1 MTQLDHDAQVFSE
14 DRVRAL
20 IEARRHERGPLLEI
34 LHALNE
40 AFGYVDDR
48 AVPHVAD
55 ALNLSVADVHG
66 VLTFYRD
73 FRREAPPE
81 HVVRMCRAEAC
92 QSMGA
97 ERLVAHVA
105 DRLGIEVGGRTADG
119 RVGLEQVFCL
129 GNCALAPAAELAGR
143 LHGRLDEA
151 RLDGLLD
158 ALADGGAAR

>member
-1 MTQLDHDAQVFSE
+1 M
-14 DRVRAL
+14 RAL

-48 AVPHVAD
+48 AVPLVAE
-55 ALNLSVADVHG
+55 ALGLSVAEVHG

-81 HVVRMCRAEAC
+81 HVLRICRAEAC

-97 ERLVAHVA
+97 ERLVAHA
-105 DRLGIEVGGRTADG
+105 SERLGTDVGGRSADG
-119 RVGLEQVFCL
+119 RIGLEQVFCL
-129 GNCALAPAAELAGR
+129 GNCALGPAAMLAGR

-151 RLDGLLD
+151 RLDALVD
-158 ALADGGAAR
+158 AVADGGAAR

>member
-34 LHALNE
+34 LHSLNE

-48 AVPHVAD
+48 AVPVVAQ
-55 ALNLSVADVHG
+55 ALGLSVAEVHG

-81 HVVRMCRAEAC
+81 HVLRMCRAEAC

-105 DRLGIEVGGRTADG
+105 ERLGTDVGGTTADG
-119 RVGLEQVFCL
+119 RIGLEQVFCL
-129 GNCALAPAAELAGR
+129 GNCALAPAATLSGR

-151 RLDGLLD
+151 RLDALVD
-158 ALADGGAAR
+158 AVVDRRSAR